1 MSSKKYKSC
10 ILTSYFTLK
19 KHPQCLDTR
28 NEIIG
33 INSDGFVKNN
43 SFQYI
48 CNFYN
53 SVVNLDLDVVI
64 FHDNLSDE
72 YIDQYSTN
80 NISFVK
86 VNESKY
92 SNNDYR
98 FLCYLKWLR
107 GHEYESVFLVDIADV
122 IVVKDP
128 SFIEINESICFC
140 KDAFALLEYKY
151 GPISFVEICTYLS
164 LDCSGIK
171 NIENLDL
178 LNMGV
183 IGANYKS
190 ILNFLN
196 LFWEYRVRCGYH
208 QENIN
213 MSLGNY
219 VARMHF
225 DRIHCGYPFCSEF
238 KKYQTDRKDVYF
250 IHK

>member
-19 KHPQCLDTR
+19 KHPQCLDT
-28 NEIIG
+28 NNKIIG
-33 INSDGFVKNN
+33 IDGDGFVENN
-43 SFQYI
+43 SFEYI
-48 CNFYN
+48 SNFYN
-53 SVVNLDLDVVI
+53 SVINLDLDVVV

-72 YIDQYSTN
+72 YIKKYSTDS
-80 NISFVK
+80 ISFVK
-86 VNESKY
+86 VNDSKY

-98 FLCYLKWLR
+98 FLCYLQWLR
-107 GHEYESVFLVDIADV
+107 KHEYESVFLVDIADV
-122 IVVKDP
+122 IVVRDP
-128 SFIEINESICFC
+128 SLIEINDSICFC
-140 KDAFALLEYKY
+140 KDVFSLMEYRY
-151 GPISFVEICTYLS
+151 GPISFSELCTSLC
-164 LDCSGIK
+164 LDCSAIK

-183 IGANYKS
+183 IGANYKN

-196 LFWEYRVRCGYH
+196 LFWEYRVRCGH
-208 QENIN
+208 HGENLN

-225 DRIHCGYPFCSEF
+225 DRIHYGYPFCSEF

>member
-19 KHPQCLDTR
+19 KHPQYLDT
-28 NEIIG
+28 NNKIIG
-33 INSDGFVKNN
+33 IDGDGFVENN
-43 SFQYI
+43 SFEYI
-48 CNFYN
+48 SNFYN
-53 SVVNLDLDVVI
+53 SVINLDLDVVV

-72 YIDQYSTN
+72 YIEKYSTDS
-80 NISFVK
+80 ISFVK
-86 VNESKY
+86 VNDSKY

-98 FLCYLKWLR
+98 FLCYLQWLR
-107 GHEYESVFLVDIADV
+107 KHEYESVFLVDIADV
-122 IVVKDP
+122 IVVRDP
-128 SFIEINESICFC
+128 SFIEINDSICFC
-140 KDAFALLEYKY
+140 KDVLTLLEYRY
-151 GPISFVEICTYLS
+151 GPISFSELCTSLS
-164 LDCSGIK
+164 LDCSAIK

-183 IGANYKS
+183 IGASYKN

-208 QENIN
+208 GENIN

-219 VARMHF
+219 IARMHF
-225 DRIHCGYPFCSEF
+225 DRIHYGYPFCSEF
-238 KKYQTDRKDVYF
+238 KKYQTERKDVYF